1 MRDQAEPH
9 PSTHRSGQ
17 VLLPLFA
24 VLANRTCGLLPHQSS
39 QKPVA
44 TEHSGSVQFFFF
56 FFDRNRAERT
66 VSKPLSQAQDFP
78 GAWTML
84 AKSWERGRHMF
95 LHSDQGSWLSG
106 KPVSSLPTNP
116 GFSSSPSQPTQD
128 KFRIPYSPLPPTEH
142 PSKSR
147 GVSELL

>member
-9 PSTHRSGQ
+9 PSTHSSGQ

-24 VLANRTCGLLPHQSS
+24 VLANRTRGLLPHPMVKAHQNS

-44 TEHSGSVQFFFF
+44 AEQPMGLLSSFLIET
-56 FFDRNRAERT
+56 RAERT

-95 LHSDQGSWLSG
+95 LCSVQGSWLSG

-116 GFSSSPSQPTQD
+116 GFSSSPSYPRQVPN
-128 KFRIPYSPLPPTEH
+128 PLLSPSPNRTSLDVKG
-142 PSKSR
+142 SF
-147 GVSELL
+147 

>member
-24 VLANRTCGLLPHQSS
+24 VLANRTRGLLPHQSS

-44 TEHSGSVQFFFF
+44 TEQPMVLLFSFFFL
-56 FFDRNRAERT
+56 DRNRAERT

-95 LHSDQGSWLSG
+95 LYSVQGSWLSG

-116 GFSSSPSQPTQD
+116 GFSSSPSHPTQD
-128 KFRIPYSPLPPTEH
+128 KFRIPYSPLPLTEH